1 MKSISRWTPR
11 SSLKIKSRILSPEIC
26 SLSIHESDT
35 VPQWNIL
42 LMMNILH
49 QSVTGIIKLPLFWDQ
64 TMQMYLH
71 KMLFGNSSQ
80 KSAFFGLVS
89 CNDPC
94 YNGINRTDSMDL
106 WFENHLDFC
115 FWGATGTSNK
125 STHLIDWK
133 FASSNRKMVLQLCW
147 LQGDGLECLFIR
159 IFPDLTNGLPHQKLT
174 CP

>member
-1 MKSISRWTPR
+1 MNPTQFHNEISCWWWKSYTS
-11 SSLKIKSRILSPEIC
+11 LSPG
-26 SLSIHESDT
+26 SLNYSF
-35 VPQWNIL
+35 
-42 LMMNILH
+42 
-49 QSVTGIIKLPLFWDQ
+49 FWDQ

-71 KMLFGNSSQ
+71 HMLFGNSPP

-115 FWGATGTSNK
+115 FWGATRASNK

-147 LQGDGLECLFIR
+147 LQGDGLECLFIQ
-159 IFPDLTNGLPHQKLT
+159 IFPDLTNGLLHQKLT
-174 CP
+174 CH